1 LGAAKKRAGPT
12 SPPLRCLY
20 LPALPA
26 LPALPDLPA
35 LPALPDLPDLPDLF
49 LDRGLLDVIELR
61 ERRLQVGVALRL
73 DRALV
78 RLLAVLIRD
87 LLDHVHVGRHFAERR
102 EALRIEERVVLEVDE
117 HLRRPRVFAGRGEGD
132 VALLVAV
139 AGGRIV

>member
-35 LPALPDLPDLPDLF
+35 LPALPALPGRPDLF

-73 DRALV
+73 DRSLV
-78 RLLAVLIRD
+78 RLLAVLVRD
-87 LLDHVHVGRHFAERR
+87 LFDDVHAGGHFTERR
-102 EALRIEERVVLEVDE
+102 EPLRVEEPVVLEVDE
-117 HLRRPRVFAGRGEGD
+117 HLGRPR
-132 VALLVAV
+132 
-139 AGGRIV
+139 